1 MDWGVS
7 GDGDEDIYQT
17 PVGGAVGGAVGG
29 TQRSSSPSGSSLKK
43 SETMGNMSEGKLL
56 APSI

>member
-17 PVGGAVGGAVGG
+17 PVGGAVGG